1 MIPTSETFWY
11 WPGTFPT
18 AQADRPCDVCEQV
31 KADQHDDRETN
42 QGDFART
49 SA

>member
-11 WPGTFPT
+11 WPGNFPI
-18 AQADRPCDVCEQV
+18 AQMDRPCDVCKQIAEG
-31 KADQHDDRETN
+31 DQHDQSEPV
-42 QGDFART
+42 